1 MGGEE
6 VGGPVAEEGGIE
18 IEEGEGGGWG
28 IVEEGVF

>member
-1 MGGEE
+1 VGGEE
-6 VGGPVAEEGGIE
+6 VVGPVAEEGGIE